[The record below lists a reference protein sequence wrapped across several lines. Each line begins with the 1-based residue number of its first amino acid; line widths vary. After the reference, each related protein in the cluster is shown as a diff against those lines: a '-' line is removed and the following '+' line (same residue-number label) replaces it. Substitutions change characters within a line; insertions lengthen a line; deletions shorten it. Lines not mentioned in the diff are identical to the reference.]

1 MAAIAITAGSVIPSS
16 SAVIKYGV
24 AGETI
29 TAGQV
34 LYVEPVTNLMKLCD
48 ANSTAA
54 IATAAGIATNGA
66 SVNQRVYYCTE
77 DTGGFA
83 IGATILSGDTLWTSG
98 TAGGITKTAADNVNP
113 VYATVLGVMTSTTLA
128 RINIV
133 AGGLIA

>member
-16 SAVIKYGV
+16 SAVIKSGI

-34 LYVEPVTNLMKLCD
+34 LYVEPNTNLMKLCD
-48 ANSTAA
+48 ANGTAA
-54 IATAAGIATNGA
+54 IATAAGIALNGA
-66 SVNQRVYYCTE
+66 SVNQKVHYCTE

-113 VYATVLGVMTSTTLA
+113 VYATVLGVMISTTLA
-128 RINIV
+128 RIKIV

>member
-83 IGATILSGDTLWTSG
+83 IGATILSGDTLWTSA

-128 RINIV
+128 RIKIV

>member
-16 SAVIKYGV
+16 SAVNKYGV

-34 LYVEPVTNLMKLCD
+34 LYVEAVTLLLKLCD
-48 ANSTAA
+48 ANSTAS

>member
-16 SAVIKYGV
+16 SAVIKSGI

-34 LYVEPVTNLMKLCD
+34 VYVEPVTLLIKLCD

-66 SVNQRVYYCTE
+66 SVNQKVYYCTE

-113 VYATVLGVMTSTTLA
+113 VYCTVLGVMTSTTLA

>member
-128 RINIV
+128 RIKIV

>member
-1 MAAIAITAGSVIPSS
+1 MAAFAITAGSVIPSS

-34 LYVEPVTNLMKLCD
+34 LYVEPVTLLLKLCD

-128 RINIV
+128 RIKIV

>member
-1 MAAIAITAGSVIPSS
+1 MAAISLTAGSVIPSA
-16 SAVIKYGV
+16 SAVLKYGV

-34 LYVEPVTNLMKLCD
+34 LYIEPVTLLMKLCD

-54 IATAAGIATNGA
+54 IAAAVGIATNGA

-77 DTGGFA
+77 DLGGFA

-113 VYATVLGVMTSTTLA
+113 VYCTVLGVMTSTTLA
-128 RINIV
+128 KIKIIP
-133 AGGLIA
+133 GGLIA

>member
-16 SAVIKYGV
+16 SAVIKSGI

-34 LYVEPVTNLMKLCD
+34 VYVEPVTLLIKLCD
-48 ANSTAA
+48 ANSTAV

-66 SVNQRVYYCTE
+66 SVNQKVYYCTE

-113 VYATVLGVMTSTTLA
+113 VYCTVLGVMTSTTLA
-128 RINIV
+128 KIKIIG
-133 AGGLIA
+133 GGLIA

>member
-34 LYVEPVTNLMKLCD
+34 LYVEAVTLLLKLCD
-48 ANSTAA
+48 ANSTAS

-98 TAGGITKTAADNVNP
+98 TAGGITKTGADNVNP

-128 RINIV
+128 RIKIV

>member
-16 SAVIKYGV
+16 SAVIKSGI

-34 LYVEPVTNLMKLCD
+34 VYVEPVTLLIKLCD
-48 ANSTAA
+48 ANASAA
-54 IATAAGIATNGA
+54 IATAVGIATNGA
-66 SVNQRVYYCTE
+66 SVNQKVYYCTE

-98 TAGGITKTAADNVNP
+98 TAGGITKTAADNVAP

-128 RINIV
+128 KIKIIG
-133 AGGLIA
+133 GGLIA

>member
-16 SAVIKYGV
+16 SAVIKSGI

-34 LYVEPVTNLMKLCD
+34 VYVEPVTLLIKLCD

-66 SVNQRVYYCTE
+66 SVNQKVYYCTE

-98 TAGGITKTAADNVNP
+98 TPGGITKTAADNVNP
-113 VYATVLGVMTSTTLA
+113 VYCTVLGVMTSTTLA
-128 RINIV
+128 KIKIIG
-133 AGGLIA
+133 GGLIA

>member
-16 SAVIKYGV
+16 SAVIKSGI

-34 LYVEPVTNLMKLCD
+34 VYVEPVTLLIKLCD

-54 IATAAGIATNGA
+54 IATAVGIATNGA

-113 VYATVLGVMTSTTLA
+113 VYCTVLGVMTSTTLA
-128 RINIV
+128 KIKIIG
-133 AGGLIA
+133 GGLIA

>member
-54 IATAAGIATNGA
+54 IATAAGIALNGA

-83 IGATILSGDTLWTSG
+83 SGATILSGDTLWTSA
-98 TAGGITKTAADNVNP
+98 TAGGITKTAADQTSG
-113 VYATVLGVMTSTTLA
+113 VYSTVIGVMTSTTLA
-128 RINIV
+128 QIKIV

>member
-29 TAGQV
+29 TAGKV

-54 IATAAGIATNGA
+54 IATAAGIALNGA

-83 IGATILSGDTLWTSG
+83 IGATILSGDTLWTSA
-98 TAGGITKTAADNVNP
+98 TAGGITKTAADQTSG
-113 VYATVLGVMTSTTLA
+113 VYSTVIGVMTSTTLA
-128 RINIV
+128 KIKIIG
-133 AGGLIA
+133 GGLIA

>member
-83 IGATILSGDTLWTSG
+83 IGATILSGDTLWTSS

>member
-54 IATAAGIATNGA
+54 IATAAGIALNGA

-83 IGATILSGDTLWTSG
+83 IGATILSGDTLWTSA
-98 TAGGITKTAADNVNP
+98 TAGGITKTAADQTSG
-113 VYATVLGVMTSTTLA
+113 VYSTVIGGMTSTTLA
-128 RINIV
+128 QIKIV